1 MGNMPTV
8 CRPSLSLP
16 DHVVDLDDVVLHM
29 QHQHSE
35 HPRLGTALRL
45 MRSTSVARRHLI
57 DPLEIVTTP
66 RTFGQRMRRYA
77 EEGTRLGVSAA
88 KQALDEADTV
98 CAEIDNLIV
107 VSCTGYLLPGLDAY
121 IANQMGLESR
131 VRRLSFTQVG
141 CAGGAYSL
149 ARAQE
154 LHKAHTGAVTL
165 IVAVELSSLSYQAG
179 DSSIASFVS
188 TALFGD
194 AAAAV
199 VIRDDRPGFQLNDAY
214 EDLTHDSL
222 GHISYVVDE
231 LGFHFDTNPRI
242 SRIVANAMPQLKE
255 WLGKIGGPVDP
266 EFLISHTG
274 GPRIMHEVSKGLQIP
289 TDMFRLSEKSLQ
301 GRGNTASVVVF
312 DVLRQTFEDPPEVGD
327 SGLII
332 AFGPGVTTVAV
343 TGSWVG

>member
-1 MGNMPTV
+1 MSTV

-29 QHQHSE
+29 QHQHSG

-45 MRSTSVARRHLI
+45 MRSTSVATRHLI

-66 RTFGQRMRRYA
+66 RTFGQLMRRYA
-77 EEGTRLGVSAA
+77 EEGSRLGVSAA

-121 IANQMGLESR
+121 IANQLGLEPR

-149 ARAQE
+149 ARAHE
-154 LHKAHTGAVTL
+154 LHKAHPGGVTL
-165 IVAVELSSLSYQAG
+165 IIAVELCSLSYQAG

-194 AAAAV
+194 AAAAA
-199 VIRDDRPGFQLNDAY
+199 VIRDDRPGFRLNDAY
-214 EDLTHDSL
+214 EDLAPDSL
-222 GHISYVVDE
+222 EHISYVVDE

-242 SRIVANAMPQLKE
+242 SRVVANAMPQLKK
-255 WLGKIGGPVDP
+255 WLGKSVNLG
-266 EFLISHTG
+266 FLVSHTG
-274 GPRIMHEVSKGLQIP
+274 GPRIMYEVSKGLQIP

-301 GRGNTASVVVF
+301 RRGNTASVVVF
-312 DVLRQTFEDPPEVGD
+312 DVLRQTFENPPEEGD